1 MIVDLE
7 KKEQDIVTELEK
19 TTFPE
24 LRVLIVSEM
33 RKELRDQLR
42 QDEAAMKNV
51 LEKFK
56 IAV

>member
-33 RKELRDQLR
+33 RKELRDQLK